1 MTIIIEVLVAAA
13 LISFGY
19 VYCCYYLGKE
29 KQFTSIL
36 IMLKLTKMKVFYLIL
51 SIISILSLILL
62 FEEMYDIGIFT
73 KIKLLSLVS
82 FLIPAAAIDLRK
94 QVIPNQLLFFSLTFR
109 VLLLVFEFIFSTST
123 IFLILTDSIA
133 GAVIISAF
141 FLLLYFVFK
150 NSIGMGDIKLFAIM
164 GLYQGLWGVINSV
177 FFSLMTSFLIS
188 IGLLV
193 TRKKSRKDTISFA
206 PSILLGT
213 IIAIGL
219 TGM

>member
-51 SIISILSLILL
+51 SIISILSLILI

>member
-51 SIISILSLILL
+51 SIISILSLILI
-62 FEEMYDIGIFT
+62 FEEMYDIDIFT

>member
-51 SIISILSLILL
+51 SIISILSFILI

>member
-51 SIISILSLILL
+51 SIISILSLILI

-123 IFLILTDSIA
+123 IFLILTDSIV

>member
-51 SIISILSLILL
+51 SIISILSLILI

-141 FLLLYFVFK
+141 FLLLYFVFR

-164 GLYQGLWGVINSV
+164 GLYQGFWGVINSV

>member
-51 SIISILSLILL
+51 SIISILSLILI
-62 FEEMYDIGIFT
+62 FEEMYDISIFT

-123 IFLILTDSIA
+123 IFLILTDSIV

>member
-51 SIISILSLILL
+51 SIISILSLILI

-141 FLLLYFVFK
+141 FLLLYFVFR

>member
-51 SIISILSLILL
+51 SIISILSLLL
-62 FEEMYDIGIFT
+62 IFEEMYDIGIFT

-123 IFLILTDSIA
+123 IFLILTDSIV